1 MTHYRVTA
9 FHDQPSL
16 NYWWFWLRV
25 AIQIGSKRGI
35 NWVEFAHFFSICF
48 RKSNK
53 HAGEPHFLYNVQR
66 TRYMNIRYTLTSII
80 MLLWYNLLWFYK
92 RLSVL
97 WFDNIYGVIINLKQ
111 LYTGVVLHSCT
122 HCVLSDSL
130 ALLVT

>member
-16 NYWWFWLRV
+16 NYWWFWLRL

-48 RKSNK
+48 RKSSK

-97 WFDNIYGVIINLKQ
+97 WFDNIYGVIINLSNCT
-111 LYTGVVLHSCT
+111 LGLCCT
-122 HCVLSDSL
+122 HAHTAYCQ
-130 ALLVT
+130 TH